1 MYDTIIIGG
10 GISGLY
16 TAYQLSKMGIE
27 NILVLEKSNSLGGRV
42 YTYHD
47 KHMTVDA
54 GAGRFHLEHTLLIQ
68 LIREL
73 GLSGK
78 MVQIANTAVFA
89 PSDGTGSIMNSV
101 LDAPDSMLTLPA
113 GDVALSLLDISLGS
127 RNIPSSGLVSR
138 VIAASK
144 LRTENYLRNISFIDF
159 AKKVLKPQE
168 AQFILDTFGYYSEIV
183 IMNAYD
189 ATKLMMELGPG
200 QKFYVMA
207 GGLSQ
212 IISGLEKKCIA
223 KGVRI
228 MKGKTGS
235 RVEYID
241 NEFLVYCEENIRPY
255 KSNRCIC
262 ALPAHAVQTLK
273 FKGLK
278 ANGAGGWKKM
288 LGEVL
293 SAPLCRIYAK
303 YEVGAGDGMG
313 GRGPWFRG
321 FPKMTTNNPLRMI
334 IPMSEKDGVIM
345 ISYSDNIFAKFWKRL
360 FDKGGISLVEKEI
373 IRLVKMSTGVDI
385 PFAVSMKMFYWD
397 HGVGFWGV
405 GSNSSQFYKDM
416 MRPSGSDVELYL
428 CGENFSENYQQW
440 MEGALETSSRVIE
453 CVKDAF

>member
-10 GISGLY
+10 GIAGLY
-16 TAYQLSKMGIE
+16 TAYQLSKMGME
-27 NILVLEKSNSLGGRV
+27 NILVLEKNNILGGRV

-78 MVQIANTAVFA
+78 MVEITSSAVFA

-101 LDAPDSMLTLPA
+101 LDAPDSILRQPV
-113 GDVALSLLDISLGS
+113 GDVALSLLDVSLGN
-127 RNIPSSGLVSR
+127 RNIPSSGLITR
-138 VIAASK
+138 VIASSK

-159 AKKVLKPQE
+159 AKKVLKPRE
-168 AQFILDTFGYYSEIV
+168 AQFILDTFGYYSEII

-189 ATKLMMELGPG
+189 AIKLMMELGPG
-200 QKFYVMA
+200 QKFYVMS

-212 IISGLEKKCIA
+212 IISALEKKCIA

-228 MKGKTGS
+228 MKGKVVS
-235 RVEYID
+235 HVEYID

-262 ALPAHAVQTLK
+262 ALPAHAVRDLK

-278 ANGAGGWKKM
+278 ANGAGGWKKT

-303 YEVGAGDGMG
+303 YEVGGV
-313 GRGPWFRG
+313 WFRG

-373 IRLVKMSTGVDI
+373 IRLIKLSTGVDI
-385 PFAVSMKMFYWD
+385 PFAITMKMFYWD
-397 HGVGFWGV
+397 HGVGYWGV

-416 MRPSGSDVELYL
+416 MQPSGSDVELYL

-440 MEGALETSSRVIE
+440 MEGALDTSSRVIE
-453 CVKDAF
+453 CIKGE

>member
-10 GISGLY
+10 GIGGLY
-16 TAYQLSKMGIE
+16 TAHQLSKMGME
-27 NILVLEKSNSLGGRV
+27 NILVLEKNNILGGRV

-54 GAGRFHLEHTLLIQ
+54 GAGRFHLEHTHLIQ

-78 MVQIANTAVFA
+78 MVQITSSAVFA
-89 PSDGTGSIMNSV
+89 PSDGTGSIMNSI
-101 LDAPDSMLTLPA
+101 LDAPDSMLRIPA
-113 GDVALSLLDISLGS
+113 GDVALSLLDVSLGN
-127 RNIPSSGLVSR
+127 RNIPSSGLITR

-159 AKKVLKPQE
+159 AKKVLNARE
-168 AQFILDTFGYYSEIV
+168 AQFIMDTFGYYSEIV

-189 ATKLMMELGPG
+189 AIKLMMELGPT

-212 IISGLEKKCIA
+212 IISGLEKKCVSG
-223 KGVRI
+223 GVRI
-228 MKGKTGS
+228 MKGKS
-235 RVEYID
+235 VSHVEYVD

-303 YEVGAGDGMG
+303 YDVG
-313 GRGPWFRG
+313 GRGVWFRG

-345 ISYSDNIFAKFWKRL
+345 ISYSDNMFAKFWKRL
-360 FDKGGISLVEKEI
+360 FDKGGIRLVEKEI

-385 PFAVSMKMFYWD
+385 PFAITMKMFYWD
-397 HGVGFWGV
+397 HGVGYWGV
-405 GSNSSQFYKDM
+405 GSNSSLFYKDM

-440 MEGALETSSRVIE
+440 IEGALETSSRVIE
-453 CVKDAF
+453 CISGGM